1 MASTRELILVTGSAG
16 RVGQAVVRELLAQG
30 EHVRGFDRVLTPGLA
45 DARVGNLTDADAVRH
60 AAAGAHAVIHLAA
73 TPDDADFM
81 SEILPN
87 NLIGLHHVL
96 EATRQAGARRLVL
109 ASTGQVNWWQRER
122 TAHPIRPEEPTTPRY
137 WYAAAKVFA
146 EAIGQGYAETHGLS
160 VIAARLG
167 WCPRPGQEQEIAALD
182 WAKDLYLS
190 PGDAG
195 RFFHAAVRAP
205 HTIRFAVVYATSR
218 HLTLPR
224 FDLGPAKTLLGWE
237 PCDQWPD
244 GLPAGGNSPPDGCT
258 V

>member
-1 MASTRELILVTGSAG
+1 VSSELILVTGSAG
-16 RVGQAVVRELLAQG
+16 RVGQAVVKELIARG
-30 EHVRGFDRVLTPGLA
+30 ERVRGFDRVPTPGLA
-45 DARVGNLTDADAVRH
+45 DSHVGNLTDADAVRR
-60 AAAGAHAVIHLAA
+60 ATKGAGAVIHLAA
-73 TPDDADFM
+73 TPDDADFI

-87 NLIGLHHVL
+87 NIVGLHHVL
-96 EATRQAGARRLVL
+96 EATRLTGARRLVL

-122 TAHPIRPEEPTTPRY
+122 TEHAIRPDELPTPRY

-167 WCPRPGQEQEIAALD
+167 WCPRPGQEKEVAALD

-205 HTIRFAVVYATSR
+205 LTLRFAVVYATSR
-218 HLTLPR
+218 HLRLPR
-224 FDLGPAKTLLGWE
+224 FDLGPTKALLGWE
-237 PCDQWPD
+237 PQEQWPD
-244 GLPAGGNSPPDGCT
+244 GLPPGVLA
-258 V
+258 

>member
-1 MASTRELILVTGSAG
+1 MSAGLILVTGSAG
-16 RVGQAVVRELLAQG
+16 RVGQAVVKELLARG
-30 EHVRGFDRVLTPGLA
+30 ERVRGFDRVPTPGLP
-45 DARVGNLTDADAVRH
+45 DSHVGNLTDVDAVRR
-60 AAAGAHAVIHLAA
+60 ATEGADAVIHLAA

-87 NLIGLHHVL
+87 NIVGLYHVL
-96 EATRQAGARRLVL
+96 ETTRLAGARRLVL

-122 TAHPIRPEEPTTPRY
+122 TEHAIRPDELPTPRY

-167 WCPRPGQEQEIAALD
+167 WCPRPGQEKEIAALD

-205 HTIRFAVVYATSR
+205 LTIRFAIVYATSR
-218 HLTLPR
+218 HLRLPR
-224 FDLGPAKTLLGWE
+224 FDLGPTKTLLGWE
-237 PCDQWPD
+237 PREQWPD
-244 GLPAGGNSPPDGCT
+244 GLPPEVPA
-258 V
+258 

>member
-1 MASTRELILVTGSAG
+1 VSYELILVTGSAG
-16 RVGQAVVRELLAQG
+16 RVGQAVVKELIARG
-30 EHVRGFDRVLTPGLA
+30 ERVRGFDRVPTPGLA
-45 DARVGNLTDADAVRH
+45 DSHVGNLTDADAVRR
-60 AAAGAHAVIHLAA
+60 ATKGAGAVIHLAA
-73 TPDDADFM
+73 TPDDADFI

-87 NLIGLHHVL
+87 NIVGLHHVL
-96 EATRQAGARRLVL
+96 EATRLTGARRLVL

-122 TAHPIRPEEPTTPRY
+122 TEHAIRPDELPTPRY

-167 WCPRPGQEQEIAALD
+167 WCPRPGQEKEVAALD

-205 HTIRFAVVYATSR
+205 LSLRFAVVYATSR
-218 HLTLPR
+218 HLRLPR
-224 FDLGPAKTLLGWE
+224 FDLGPTKALLGWE
-237 PCDQWPD
+237 PQEQWPD
-244 GLPAGGNSPPDGCT
+244 GLPPGVLA
-258 V
+258 

>member
-1 MASTRELILVTGSAG
+1 VSSELILVTGSAG
-16 RVGQAVVRELLAQG
+16 RVGQAVVKELIARG
-30 EHVRGFDRVLTPGLA
+30 ERVRGFDRVPTPGLA
-45 DARVGNLTDADAVRH
+45 DSHVGNLTDADAVRR
-60 AAAGAHAVIHLAA
+60 ATKGAGAVIHLAA
-73 TPDDADFM
+73 TPDDADFI

-87 NLIGLHHVL
+87 NIVGLHHVL
-96 EATRQAGARRLVL
+96 EATRLTGARRLVL

-122 TAHPIRPEEPTTPRY
+122 TEHAIRPDELPTPRY

-167 WCPRPGQEQEIAALD
+167 WCPRPGQEKEVAALD

-205 HTIRFAVVYATSR
+205 LSLRFAVVYATSR
-218 HLTLPR
+218 HLRLPR
-224 FDLGPAKTLLGWE
+224 FDLGPTKALLGWE
-237 PCDQWPD
+237 PQEQWPD
-244 GLPAGGNSPPDGCT
+244 GLPPGVLA
-258 V
+258 

>member
-1 MASTRELILVTGSAG
+1 MSSQLILVTGSAG
-16 RVGQAVVRELLAQG
+16 RVGQAVVKELLARG
-30 EHVRGFDRVLTPGLA
+30 ERVRGFDRVATPGVG
-45 DARVGNLTDADAVRH
+45 DSQVGNLTDAEAVRR
-60 AAAGAHAVIHLAA
+60 AAEGAFAIVHLAA

-87 NLIGLHHVL
+87 NIIGLHHVM
-96 EATRQAGARRLVL
+96 EAARLAGVKRLVL

-122 TAHPIRPEEPTTPRY
+122 TEHAIRPDELPTPRH

-146 EAIGQGYAETHGLS
+146 EAIGQGYSESHGLS

-167 WCPRPGQEQEIAALD
+167 WCPRAGQEREIATLD

-205 HTIRFAVVYATSR
+205 LTIRFAVVYATSR
-218 HLTLPR
+218 HLRLPR
-224 FDLGPAKTLLGWE
+224 FDLGPTKALLDWG
-237 PCDQWPD
+237 PLDQWPD
-244 GLPAGGNSPPDGCT
+244 GLPPESYGGGK
-258 V
+258 